1 VRRIIEEQYGRVRAL
16 LASQEDILREA
27 AQTLLNKETI
37 SGEELKAIVN
47 GNAAQRAAGQT
58 SDVTVH

>member
-1 VRRIIEEQYGRVRAL
+1 
-16 LASQEDILREA
+16 LREA

-37 SGEELKAIVN
+37 SGEELRAIVS
-47 GNAAQRAAGQT
+47 GNAAQRAARQT